1 VAGDRHQPR
10 QVNIALTCNA
20 LLAIIP
26 FDGKRTPP
34 ARIAEFQNDKTS
46 AISLIL
52 HAKPIP

>member
-1 VAGDRHQPR
+1 VAGDSHQPR

-34 ARIAEFQNDKTS
+34 ARIAEYLDDKTN